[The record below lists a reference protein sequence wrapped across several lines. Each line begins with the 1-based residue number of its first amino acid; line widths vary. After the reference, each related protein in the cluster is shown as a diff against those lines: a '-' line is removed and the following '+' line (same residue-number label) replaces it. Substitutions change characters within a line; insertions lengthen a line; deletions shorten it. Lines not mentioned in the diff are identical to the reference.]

1 MFARG
6 SDWGGSCAPSVY
18 SLRSLLDRAR
28 ARVQCFTACLLLA
41 RVQISEEFPYRL
53 LFALPSFEAGLLTAF
68 ALVWPNQSLMGPGPK
83 FLRRL
88 RKIRHAFREG
98 SLLVVWRTSPNAFFR
113 GTWFNMLTIRENFH
127 SMLMCTW
134 LAE

>member
-1 MFARG
+1 MCLRVDLIGEEAALRLFTL
-6 SDWGGSCAPSVY
+6 CA
-18 SLRSLLDRAR
+18 RSLAR

-68 ALVWPNQSLMGPGPK
+68 ALVWPNQSLMGPAPK

-88 RKIRHAFREG
+88 RKIRHALREG
-98 SLLVVWRTSPNAFFR
+98 SLLVVWRTSPNAFASEEH
-113 GTWFNMLTIRENFH
+113 GST
-127 SMLMCTW
+127 C
-134 LAE
+134 